1 MQHAASRPLPAA
13 SFQHA
18 ASCQPNKMVSMIQ
31 KTQLDDAAIHERRW
45 HVLWTRSN
53 SEQMVYDQLAPKG
66 FELLLPMMDVWTR
79 RKGLR
84 QHARVPMFPSYL
96 FLHHAMDKQSYIAVC
111 EARGLVRL
119 LGEGWD
125 RLAVV
130 PDREIEAIQR
140 VEASRLPAL
149 PHPYLREG
157 QRVRITDGLL
167 ANIEGIFVRSKPNK
181 GLFVVSIDLLQRS
194 VAVEIDCASVVPA

>member
-1 MQHAASRPLPAA
+1 MDSTDSTDSTAA
-13 SFQHA
+13 
-18 ASCQPNKMVSMIQ
+18 K
-31 KTQLDDAAIHERRW
+31 W

-53 SEQMVYDQLAPKG
+53 SEQMVYDQLVSKG
-66 FELLLPMMDVWTR
+66 LELFLPMTDVWTR

-84 QHARVPMFPSYL
+84 QHVRVPMFRGYL
-96 FLHHAMDKQSYIAVC
+96 FLHHAVDMQSYIAVA

-130 PDREIEAIQR
+130 PDREMEAIQR

-167 ANIEGIFVRSKPNK
+167 ANVEGIFVRSKPNK
-181 GLFVVSIDLLQRS
+181 GLLVVSINLLQRS
-194 VAVEIDCASVVPA
+194 VAVEVDEAMVEAA